1 MLQCYV
7 NSSASVWSGGMREMI
22 VYHLYIILPVYSNC
36 NQSEDGG
43 RDRDSLDH
51 PTHLANHAPKRPSWK
66 ETGN

>member
-1 MLQCYV
+1 
-7 NSSASVWSGGMREMI
+7 MREMI